1 MKKVQKYGEVLK
13 KWNVV
18 NVLVKILVRQNIV
31 KNVEMNLQKRKEKVN
46 ILEKL
51 EDAQNVFNM
60 DFSPFASKTKNKIL
74 KFILEISSI
83 LIVLV
88 IGIYFIA
95 SNGLHLK
102 IQESND
108 YKVQFNKSQ
117 QEYLFVNDDE
127 AKLNLYVPNRA
138 QDGIKVQQ
146 FDKDNKMIEETTYK
160 FEDEITLKSNN
171 ENYYYIEVQYENNNL
186 DRIKLFIYKNSE
198 E

>member
-1 MKKVQKYGEVLK
+1 MKCSKCSCKNISDAKYCK
-13 KWNVV
+13 KCGNEFTE
-18 NVLVKILVRQNIV
+18 KER
-31 KNVEMNLQKRKEKVN
+31 KKAKRFSVVN

-117 QEYLFVNDDE
+117 QEYYLFVNDDE

-186 DRIKLFIYKNSE
+186 DRIKLFIYKNAE

>member
-1 MKKVQKYGEVLK
+1 MKCSKCSCKNISEAKYCK
-13 KWNVV
+13 KCGNEFTE
-18 NVLVKILVRQNIV
+18 KER
-31 KNVEMNLQKRKEKVN
+31 KKAKRFSVVN

-117 QEYLFVNDDE
+117 QEYYLFVNDDE

-146 FDKDNKMIEETTYK
+146 FDKDNKMIEETMYK

>member
-1 MKKVQKYGEVLK
+1 MKCSKCSCKNISDAKYCK
-13 KWNVV
+13 KCGNEFTE
-18 NVLVKILVRQNIV
+18 KER
-31 KNVEMNLQKRKEKVN
+31 KKAKRFSVVN

-117 QEYLFVNDDE
+117 QEYYLFVNDDE